1 MSLWSWF
8 RRRKPQSSRTRRPR
22 PPEWSKTIDDL
33 MTEKRTI
40 PSEELEW
47 ARSYERDQL
56 RTWVRFPKDGEEYE
70 AERDIEVNY
79 VVHWQ
84 APFTGGGV
92 GRMDKG
98 TRIRVSVGAQDP
110 EPIGVY
116 ASPLDKRRLE
126 EHLVPESE
134 RSSPKY
140 GGFTLFIPVGQLNK
154 DFKRVSNK

>member
-1 MSLWSWF
+1 
-8 RRRKPQSSRTRRPR
+8 
-22 PPEWSKTIDDL
+22 

-56 RTWVRFPKDGEEYE
+56 RTWVRFPKDGEEFE
-70 AERDIEVNY
+70 AERDIDVNY

-126 EHLVPESE
+126 ERLVPESE

-140 GGFTLFIPVGQLNK
+140 GGFNLFIPVGQLNK
-154 DFKRVSNK
+154 DFKRVGNK